1 MQLKRPTLWPHI
13 RSWEKKA
20 AGSSGAFRLATGPL
34 VVVDRELAR
43 SVLLDSQ
50 SYLESSAFLRTQT
63 YFPLPPDARRV
74 AIGGLIRVLGAHPAK
89 SAADLAGYVPAGR
102 WLRNHAWG
110 VLYMR
115 RYFAD
120 VLACERGGPLE
131 GLIDDF
137 VAGKTIGDDVA
148 GRLARMPDEVRDALH
163 RDVTAELDRAEV
175 DPAEPRDLVDVVRSL
190 DLELPGSDRGE
201 LYLRL
206 LQSVIG
212 FTGTALE
219 WAVILADKH
228 PEFAAALRSGA
239 DCRHFLVEGQRLY
252 PTAWRLLR
260 QARVAHQ
267 IGGHE
272 VRPDDDVIIATSTLH
287 RRADY
292 WPDTS
297 EYRPD
302 RWRAETVARDRAFM
316 PFGQGKGMCPGREAA
331 YSSIE
336 AALTA
341 LFQTYRVDVRVSRWR
356 RPYTRALLAPPRGR
370 VRFRQAQ

>member
-1 MQLKRPTLWPHI
+1 MQLKRPTLWSHI

-20 AGSSGAFRLATGPL
+20 SDSPGAFRLATGPL
-34 VVVDRELAR
+34 VVVDRDLAR
-43 SVLLDSQ
+43 TVLLDSE

-74 AIGGLIRVLGAHPAK
+74 AISGLIRVLGVQPAK
-89 SAADLAGYVPAGR
+89 SPAELAGFVPVGR
-102 WLRNHAWG
+102 WLPNHAWG
-110 VLYMR
+110 VQFMR

-120 VLACERGGPLE
+120 VLAYRRGSRLE

-148 GRLARMPDEVRDALH
+148 GRLFRMPDDVRDALH

-175 DPAEPRDLVDVVRSL
+175 NPTEPRDLVDVVGSL
-190 DLELPGSDRGE
+190 DLDLPGSDRGE

-206 LQSVIG
+206 LQSIIG

-219 WAVILADKH
+219 WAVILADKY

-239 DCRHFLVEGQRLY
+239 DCRAFLMEAQRLY

-260 QARVAHQ
+260 QARVDHQ

-272 VRPDDDVIIATSTLH
+272 VRPNEDVIIATSTLH

-292 WPDTS
+292 WPDTGQ
-297 EYRPD
+297 YRPE
-302 RWRAETVARDRAFM
+302 RWQADTVTRDKAFM
-316 PFGQGKGMCPGREAA
+316 PFGQGKGMCPGREVA
-331 YSSIE
+331 YASIE
-336 AALTA
+336 AALAA
-341 LFQTYRVDVRVSRWR
+341 LFRTYQVDVRLGRWR

-370 VRFRQAQ
+370 VRFRAG